1 MVTSIRKF
9 NLQGEET
16 GAVAASDELS
26 GALAHSQLVK
36 DYLVAV
42 RYNARQWSANTK
54 TRSEVSH
61 STKKPHPQKGQG
73 RARQGSLV
81 SPQYRGGGRV
91 FGPKPRGE
99 IRIRLNQ
106 KEKRASICSL
116 IGDKI
121 REGKLVVVDSL
132 EMGESKTK
140 GFLTFLRGCG
150 FDRRVLV
157 VGEDAFVEVG
167 DEGREKRVSVG
178 SVKYDN
184 LKRSIRNLQEVEFSL
199 VSDVDGYRVARAH
212 NMVIS
217 EAAFAELERW
227 MKG

>member
-9 NLQGEET
+9 NLQGEEIGT
-16 GAVAASDELS
+16 MTAGENLLGTA
-26 GALAHSQLVK
+26 AHSQLVK

-54 TRSEVSH
+54 TRAEVKH
-61 STKKPHPQKGQG
+61 TTKKPHPQKGQG
-73 RARQGSLV
+73 RSRQGSLV
-81 SPQYRGGGRV
+81 TPQYRGGGRV

-99 IRIRLNQ
+99 VRTRLNQ

-116 IGDKI
+116 IADKI
-121 REGKLVVVDSL
+121 REGKVVVVDSL
-132 EMGESKTK
+132 EMTAPKTK
-140 GFLTFLRGCG
+140 NFLTLINGCG
-150 FDRRVLV
+150 FDKRVLV
-157 VGEDAFVEVG
+157 LGEDAFVEVG
-167 DEGREKRVSVG
+167 EEGLEKRVSVE
-178 SVKYDN
+178 SIKYDN
-184 LKRSIRNLQEVEFSL
+184 LKRSIRNLPEVEFSQ